1 MIPFFSFL
9 IGVDIEMD
17 CMCCSFF
24 FHPPAEP
31 LKSYTEE
38 MPPTITKSAL
48 WYGSINQI

>member
-38 MPPTITKSAL
+38 MLDHNEKRAVV
-48 WYGSINQI
+48 WFH